1 MRFNSFLDTS
11 GKQEANDSGL
21 NGHLMHLYDNRDLT
35 FGEIKS
41 ILIDASKASLEQVT
55 EKMDGMN
62 LVFTYDLSEDAV
74 KVSRG
79 SEIKFG
85 GMTAEDL
92 AEKFKGRGQIEA
104 AFKTAYRVVAGALT
118 TVPDKV
124 KAAVFGPA
132 GNRWYSMEIIYAE
145 NPNVIQYDSNNVV
158 FHGWPVFDRS
168 PTGVV
173 KFVSNDSG
181 IETLAKYISKMQKAV
196 EDTGWHVK
204 GPTFV
209 RMQKLTDGT
218 ILNDTL
224 IKLNLAMS
232 EAGVTDADNIRQY
245 LKNRFE
251 DEVSMLRLSPR
262 ISAAVVARCVEEP
275 GCPTLTDIKK
285 TSDKMAH
292 GNITSF
298 VKNSPAMTKT
308 FMLPLEVAI
317 NGFAVELLRGLKSE
331 LVGDSGGEVQRL
343 RDEVDRVI
351 KSVEE
356 TGDPGELEI
365 LKRQMKRLGSVDNI
379 TSPVEGVVFRYKGN
393 AYKFTGAFSAMN
405 QILGI
410 VKYKRRGKA

>member
-1 MRFNSFLDTS
+1 MRFNSFLDVN

-21 NGHLMHLYDNRDLT
+21 NGHLMHLYDNQDLT

-62 LVFTYDLSEDAV
+62 LVFTYDLLEDAV

-79 SEIKFG
+79 SDIRFG
-85 GMTAEDL
+85 GMTAQDL
-92 AEKFKGRGQIEA
+92 AAKFKGRGQVEA
-104 AFKTAYRVVAGALT
+104 AFKTAYRVVSGALSA
-118 TVPDKV
+118 VPDSV
-124 KAAVFGPA
+124 KTAIFGPA
-132 GNRWYSMEIIYAE
+132 GNRWYSMEIIYAD
-145 NPNVIQYDSNNVV
+145 NPNVIQYDNNNVV

-168 PTGVV
+168 PSGVV
-173 KFVSNDSG
+173 KFVSDDSG
-181 IETLAKYISKMQKAV
+181 IEALTKYISKMQKAV

-218 ILNDTL
+218 ILNDAL
-224 IKLNLAMS
+224 IKLNLAMT
-232 EAGVTDADNIRQY
+232 EADVTDADNIRQY

-262 ISAAVVARCVEEP
+262 ISAAIVTRCVEEH

-285 TSDKMAH
+285 MSDKLTH
-292 GNITSF
+292 GNIVSF
-298 VKNSPAMTKT
+298 VKNSPAMMKT

-331 LVGDSGGEVQRL
+331 LVDDSNYEVQRL
-343 RDEVDRVI
+343 RDEVSKVI
-351 KSVEE
+351 KDIEE
-356 TGDPGELEI
+356 TGEPKEI
-365 LKRQMKRLGSVDNI
+365 EVLRRQMIRLGAVNNI
-379 TSPVEGVVFRYKGN
+379 SAPLEGVVFRYKGN
-393 AYKFTGAFSAMN
+393 AYKFTGAFSAVN

-410 VKYKRRGKA
+410 VKYKKFDRR